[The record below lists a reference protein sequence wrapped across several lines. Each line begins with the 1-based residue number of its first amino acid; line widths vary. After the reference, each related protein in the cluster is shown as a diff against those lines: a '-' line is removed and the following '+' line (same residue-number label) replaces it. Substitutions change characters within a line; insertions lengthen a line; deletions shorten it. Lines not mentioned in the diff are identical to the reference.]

1 MRTEVLEAV
10 TFPSMSDV
18 LIRRRAP
25 RGGMTVLARIPGR
38 QAHSRAPLYEAI
50 VATLDHSRWQPV
62 SPVFTLA
69 GVGRSPA
76 ESGVKVEVQPRH
88 ESMTCA
94 AVTTIVP
101 LTEDHREALTD
112 EAVRFY
118 EHIDEPTE
126 GLGDYSTAAAGS
138 LIWDA
143 RLLPIRFTG
152 HRDRRGDL
160 VRAHT
165 VADTG
170 LWTPV
175 ADRVTN
181 LDNHTLTARVLWQL
195 ICELSA

>member
-1 MRTEVLEAV
+1 MRTEVIEAV
-10 TFPSMSDV
+10 TFPRMSEV
-18 LIRRRAP
+18 LVRRRAP
-25 RGGMTVLARIPGR
+25 CGGMTVLARIPR
-38 QAHSRAPLYEAI
+38 QGDSRAPLNEAM
-50 VATLDHSRWQPV
+50 VEALTHSRWKPV

-69 GVGRSPA
+69 GVDRGPA

-88 ESMTCA
+88 ESMAYA
-94 AVTTIVP
+94 AVTALVP

-112 EAVRFY
+112 EAVRYY
-118 EHIDEPTE
+118 ERIDEPTE

-138 LIWDA
+138 LVWDA

-152 HRDRRGDL
+152 HRDHRGDL

-170 LWTPV
+170 RWTPV
-175 ADRVTN
+175 ADRVTD
-181 LDNHTLTARVLWQL
+181 LGDYALTARVLWQL

>member
-1 MRTEVLEAV
+1 MRTEVVEAV
-10 TFPSMSDV
+10 TFPGMSDV

-25 RGGMTVLARIPGR
+25 RGGMTVLARISR
-38 QAHSRAPLYEAI
+38 QAHSRAPLHEAM

-62 SPVFTLA
+62 SPVFTVA
-69 GVGRSPA
+69 GEGHDRA

-94 AVTTIVP
+94 AVTAIVP

-112 EAVRFY
+112 EAVHFY
-118 EHIDEPTE
+118 ARMDEPTE

-160 VRAHT
+160 IRAHI
-165 VADTG
+165 VAGTG

-175 ADRVTN
+175 ADRATD
-181 LDNHTLTARVLWQL
+181 LDDHTLTARVLWQL